1 MTDWRRLEIAEGMVV
16 AVVAGWETWMSV
28 QFRWMRKSRPDSA
41 WLADRLELP
50 QMVDD
55 SDS

>member
-1 MTDWRRLEIAEGMVV
+1 MTDWRRLEIVEGMVV
-16 AVVAGWETWMSV
+16 AVVAGWETWMSA
-28 QFRWMRKSRPDSA
+28 QFRWMRKSRSDSA
-41 WLADRLELP
+41 WFGDRLELP